1 MTPPTSPEP
10 FVMPLVGHQVTLR
23 RTVSAADEDA
33 FLALSTDPNPLH
45 RDDGFAR
52 VHGHEARIAH
62 GLLVTSFC
70 LPAIAAAVGTDGFM
84 CLAQSM
90 RFTRPVR
97 LGDALQLRA
106 TVTHVTP
113 ALRLAVV
120 SYDVHVDGST
130 VLTGEVHTKL
140 LGSSAS

>member
-1 MTPPTSPEP
+1 MDR
-10 FVMPLVGHQVTLR
+10 TL
-23 RTVSAADEDA
+23 AAEDEDA

-52 VHGHEARIAH
+52 SQGHAARIAH

-70 LPAIAAAVGTDGFM
+70 LPAIAAVLGTDGFL
-84 CLAQSM
+84 CLTQSM
-90 RFTRPVR
+90 RFSRPVM
-97 LGDALQLRA
+97 LGDALRLRA
-106 TVTHVTP
+106 TITHVTP

-120 SYDVHVDGST
+120 SFDVQVHGAT

-140 LGSSAS
+140 LGAVAS